1 MVEDAVMTGVEQ
13 GAALLLA
20 GVIMFFGT
28 VAAVLP
34 LVPGPALVWFSA
46 VIYAI
51 FTNFKEVGPI
61 PLIILTVLM
70 ILGSTTNLWM
80 SLLGVK
86 ATGGSG
92 WGVVGGMIGMLI
104 GMIVFFPLGAL
115 IGAVVG
121 ALGIELARTGD
132 LRKALKIGGGTAGGY
147 VLGVVAELLIALIM
161 DVVFIITL
169 VLAHR
174 A

>member
-1 MVEDAVMTGVEQ
+1 MVEIGQ
-13 GAALLLA
+13 GLALILA
-20 GVIMFFGT
+20 GTVMAFGT
-28 VAAVLP
+28 LAAVLP

-51 FTNFKEVGPI
+51 FTNFRDVGPV
-61 PLIILTVLM
+61 PLILLTLLM

-86 ATGGSG
+86 VTGGSA
-92 WGVVGGMIGMLI
+92 WGVLGGMIGMVI
-104 GMIVFFPLGAL
+104 GMIVFFPIGAL

-132 LRKALKIGGGTAGGY
+132 IRKALTIGGGTAGGY
-147 VLGVVAELLIALIM
+147 VLGVVAEFLIALVM
-161 DVVFIITL
+161 DLVFVTSVI
-169 VLAHR
+169 LAHR
-174 A
+174 G